1 VSRIVVVGATG
12 LVGTEIATQLAA
24 RGHAVTGIARS
35 VPRVPGDITWKRL
48 DLARADAAAWD
59 QILGGVDVVVNCAGA
74 LQDSPGDDLSGVH
87 AKGLALLA
95 AACRRNGVAR
105 MIHFSAMGV
114 GGETPTAFS
123 RSKRA
128 GDEALMESGVDYVIL
143 RPSVVLAIPVAGA
156 SALVRGLAGLPV
168 LPVMPETGPLRPV
181 ALDDVVATVLAFTD
195 LRRPGGLVLDMS
207 GPETLAFVDLVR
219 LNRRW
224 LGLPPAREL
233 SVPEWLAALAYR
245 MGDAAGRLGW
255 RPAVRST
262 ARREVARGAAGDNQ
276 AWVAATGIVP
286 RRIEAMLRGRPPAVQ
301 DRWFARLYMLKPL
314 VFVSLVLFWVGSG
327 LASLGPGFGGG
338 VAMMREAGTGW
349 LAIPIVAGGGLAD
362 LLVGVGIAWR
372 RTTRI
377 ALQAGI
383 AVTAAYV
390 VAGSVLTPWLWLDPL
405 AALLKTLPI
414 TALMLVALAILEERS

>member
-1 VSRIVVVGATG
+1 MSRIVVVGATG

-24 RGHAVTGIARS
+24 RGHAVTGIART
-35 VPRVPGDITWKRL
+35 VPRVPSDIAWKRL
-48 DLARADAAAWD
+48 DLARAGAAAWD
-59 QILGGVDVVVNCAGA
+59 QVLGGVDVVVNCAGA

-87 AKGLALLA
+87 VKGLALLA

-156 SALVRGLAGLPV
+156 SALIRGLAGLPV

-262 ARREVARGAAGDNQ
+262 ARREVARGAAGDHQ

-314 VFVSLVLFWVGSG
+314 VVVSLVLFWVGSG

-338 VAMMREAGTGW
+338 VAMMREAGTGS

-362 LLVGVGIAWR
+362 LLVGMGIAWR

>member
-1 VSRIVVVGATG
+1 MSRIVVVGATG

-24 RGHAVTGIARS
+24 RGHAVTGIART
-35 VPRVPGDITWKRL
+35 VPPVPGDIAWQRL

-59 QILGGVDVVVNCAGA
+59 GVLGGVDLVVNCAGA

-87 AKGLALLA
+87 AEGLARLA
-95 AACRRNGVAR
+95 AACLRNAVAR
-105 MIHFSAMGV
+105 IIHFSAMGV

-128 GDEALMESGVDYVIL
+128 GDDALIASGLDYVIL
-143 RPSVVLAIPVAGA
+143 RPSVILAIPVAGA
-156 SALVRGLAGLPV
+156 SALIRGLAGLPV

-181 ALDDVVATVLAFTD
+181 ALDDVVETVLAFSD
-195 LRRPGGLVLDMS
+195 LRRPGRLVLDLS
-207 GPETLAFVDLVR
+207 GPETLTFTDLVR

-224 LGLPPAREL
+224 LGLQPAREL
-233 SVPEWLAALAYR
+233 PVPEWLAGLAYR
-245 MGDAAGRLGW
+245 LGDAAGRLGW

-262 ARREVARGAAGDNQ
+262 ARREVARGAAGDSQ

-286 RRIEAMLRGRPPAVQ
+286 RRIEVMLRARPAAVQ
-301 DRWFARLYMLKPL
+301 DRWFARLYMLKPV
-314 VFVSLVLFWVGSG
+314 VFASLVLFWIGSG

-349 LAIPIVAGGGLAD
+349 LAVPIVAGGGLAD
-362 LLVGVGIAWR
+362 LLVGAGIAWR

-377 ALQAGI
+377 ALLAGI

-390 VAGSVLTPWLWLDPL
+390 AAGTVLTPWLWLDPL

-414 TALMLVALAILEERS
+414 SALMLVALAILEERS